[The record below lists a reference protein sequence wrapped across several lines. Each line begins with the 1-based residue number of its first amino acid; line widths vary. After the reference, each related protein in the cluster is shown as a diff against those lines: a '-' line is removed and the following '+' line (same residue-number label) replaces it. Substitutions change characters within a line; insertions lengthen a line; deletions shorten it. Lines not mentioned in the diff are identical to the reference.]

1 MKHTLKAVIAM
12 AFVAGAA
19 QAQVAPDSESLQYEL
34 SGTIASNCVLVPNG
48 TSVVNVDMSNF
59 GNQGLAA
66 VAYSCNSPYTLRIA
80 SANGGLQHQE
90 SGGAITI
97 AYDVETFG
105 FLNDDFGNGPQSFNS
120 AAIAATP
127 AVVAQD
133 LSWTNILLN
142 GGVQTGNLD
151 LVAPSLAN
159 SSVAGT
165 YQDTLTLTLT
175 ADI

>member
-1 MKHTLKAVIAM
+1 MKHAIKVLVAA

-19 QAQVAPDSESLQYEL
+19 QAQVMPDSESLQYEL
-34 SGTIASNCVLVPNG
+34 TGTIASNCVLTPNG
-48 TSVVNVDMSNF
+48 TQVVNVDMSNF

-66 VAYSCNSPYTLRIA
+66 VAYSCNSPYTLTIA
-80 SANGGLQHQE
+80 SANGGLEHQE

-97 AYDVETFG
+97 AYDVKTFG

-120 AAIAATP
+120 TAIAATP
-127 AVVAQD
+127 AVVAKD

-142 GGVQTGNLD
+142 GGVQVGTLD
-151 LVAPSLAN
+151 LIAPTLAN
-159 SSVAGT
+159 TNVAGT
-165 YQDTLTLTLT
+165 YKDTLTLTLT